1 MRILDCPA
9 LEPPFV
15 ELTDEREAHIELRH
29 PDLLPEHIAELEA
42 AQKGTLRG
50 RTQRVLEC
58 EAGLLEVVSE
68 PSGRKV
74 CYRAGGDR
82 PRRTR
87 PTLDRDGILGLHPAV
102 NRMKRMK
109 IRFSYDKT
117 SDTLQ
122 IDWCDPY
129 PEQDSRSI
137 EKGVL
142 VRVNPETQV
151 VENLEILDFE
161 ARFGKAKRIELP
173 VTGALQLTVG

>member
-1 MRILDCPA
+1 
-9 LEPPFV
+9 
-15 ELTDEREAHIELRH
+15 
-29 PDLLPEHIAELEA
+29 
-42 AQKGTLRG
+42 
-50 RTQRVLEC
+50 
-58 EAGLLEVVSE
+58 
-68 PSGRKV
+68 
-74 CYRAGGDR
+74 
-82 PRRTR
+82 
-87 PTLDRDGILGLHPAV
+87 
-102 NRMKRMK
+102 MKRMK